1 MINGE
6 AKPFTGGAVA
16 KAIVH
21 NAQARG
27 TGCARPESLVVDPK
41 PDDLCLSRLKPGE
54 NRVEGRT
61 GSDVQIVR
69 MTWV

>member
-1 MINGE
+1 MVNGE
-6 AKPFTGGAVA
+6 AKQSICEAVA
-16 KAIVH
+16 KAIVRS
-21 NAQARG
+21 AQARG
-27 TGCARPESLVVDPK
+27 TGCARPESLAVDPK
-41 PDDLCLSRLKPGE
+41 PDDLCLGRLKPGE

>member
-6 AKPFTGGAVA
+6 AKQSICEAAGKPNVR
-16 KAIVH
+16 

-27 TGCARPESLVVDPK
+27 TRCARLESLVVDPK
-41 PDDLCLSRLKPGE
+41 PDDLCLGKLKPGE
-54 NRVEGRT
+54 NRVEGST

>member
-6 AKPFTGGAVA
+6 AKQFIRGAVA
-16 KAIVH
+16 KAIVR

-27 TGCARPESLVVDPK
+27 TGCARPESLMVDPK
-41 PDDLCLSRLKPGE
+41 SDDLCLTRLKPGE

-69 MTWV
+69 MSWV